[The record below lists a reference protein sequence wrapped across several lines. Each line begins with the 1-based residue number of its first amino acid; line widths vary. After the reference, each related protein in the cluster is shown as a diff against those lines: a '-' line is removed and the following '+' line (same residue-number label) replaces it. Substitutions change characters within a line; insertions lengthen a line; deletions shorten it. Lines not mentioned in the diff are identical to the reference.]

1 MKYIIFT
8 SNQSHMR
15 FAKLTLSLLLI
26 MSFIALSS
34 YGQNRE
40 TIAFNKVK
48 EFYFKKVL
56 GRTTGE
62 TSIYFNRN
70 EKAIEII
77 GYLIP
82 VLEVKIKYTESD
94 RKAKHFVE
102 FICETNGC
110 ILPSD
115 DKDNKQSDSFGVPFG
130 SKQDCYDFI
139 NVLAELK
146 EALRKM

>member
-1 MKYIIFT
+1 
-8 SNQSHMR
+8 MR

-40 TIAFNKVK
+40 NIAFNKVK
-48 EFYFKKVL
+48 EVYFKKVL

-62 TSIYFNRN
+62 ISIYFNRN
-70 EKAIEII
+70 EKAVDII

-82 VLEVKIKYTESD
+82 ILKVKIKYTESD
-94 RKAKHFVE
+94 FIPNAKHFVE
-102 FICETNGC
+102 FICETEGC
-110 ILPSD
+110 ILKSQE
-115 DKDNKQSDSFGVPFG
+115 KDSEQTNSFGVPFG

-139 NVLAELK
+139 NALAELT